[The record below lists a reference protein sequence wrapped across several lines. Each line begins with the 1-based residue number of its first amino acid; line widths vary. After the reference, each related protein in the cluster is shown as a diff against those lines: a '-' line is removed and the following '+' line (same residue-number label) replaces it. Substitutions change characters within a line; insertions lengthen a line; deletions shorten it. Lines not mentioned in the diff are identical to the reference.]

1 MSRIKATVQFFHAW
15 RHPDQ
20 IALEV
25 EEELQFHIA
34 KRTLANIENGMTP
47 TEAQLAAR
55 QSFGHFHQIKTECC
69 EIRRDLPFDARPL
82 RMGIYFAIAVVAGG
96 TALWAVNIPHHNV
109 AAILWQLVA
118 IAVLARAF
126 FAGRRNKDPHRY

>member
-47 TEAQLAAR
+47 NEAQLAAR

-82 RMGIYFAIAVVAGG
+82 RMGIYIAIESSQAEQHYGRS
-96 TALWAVNIPHHNV
+96 TYHTITS
-109 AAILWQLVA
+109 QLFCGS
-118 IAVLARAF
+118 LSQSRF
-126 FAGRRNKDPHRY
+126 

>member
-47 TEAQLAAR
+47 NEAQLAAR

-69 EIRRDLPFDARPL
+69 EIRRDLPFDHRPL
-82 RMGIYFAIAVVAGG
+82 RMGIYIAIALVVS
-96 TALWAVNIPHHNV
+96 TAAYAAPEVQKPNPEVLKREQLLKALDAPPPSYFNV
-109 AAILWQLVA
+109 C
-118 IAVLARAF
+118 R
-126 FAGRRNKDPHRY
+126 GC